1 MSYLYGGS
9 ILFIDLS
16 EGKVRKEPTSSY
28 SKDFLG
34 GRGINIK
41 LLYDSVTPGTDAFDP
56 SNLIT
61 FGTGPF
67 TGTTCP
73 GSGRTD
79 IMAKSPITGLQGDSN
94 VGGFWAPEVKRAGY
108 DNIAITGK
116 AEKPVYIWIDDDRV
130 EIKDASQI
138 WGKDTYE
145 TPILIREELDHP
157 EFQVLSIGPAGENLV
172 RFASVITDVGH
183 AAGRTGMAA
192 VMGSK
197 MLKAIAVRGTKG
209 VKVANPQAYLN
220 YSFELHQMLRNDP
233 HAVELS
239 KYGTTRLHDEGMLR
253 DPYFAAAANFQHYAW
268 DEAPSFYEFLKKY
281 MVRKVGCFGC
291 PVRCQEFYSVPGV
304 GNGVVSCNVYYGLI
318 WAAKIANMETWFEL
332 AVNCNKLGIDTQSLG
347 TILAWLMEL
356 HQRGIITAQ
365 DTDGIP
371 MEWGSREA
379 ILGIQK
385 KIAYRE
391 GFGDVIAEGI
401 LPAARKIGRGSEKYA
416 MHEKGLPLL
425 HVNFTARDTTSLA
438 MAVGPRGDFLRGNF
452 GSLENP
458 ETSEENI
465 AAANIEM
472 EDFVAETDSI
482 GNCKFS
488 SIWNKI
494 PFGAE
499 EQARLFSLG
508 AGIDTTAEMLLAFGK
523 RIRNL
528 ERAFD
533 VREGCT
539 RDDDTLPDRFLDN
552 PMPDGKFKGL
562 KLKRDTL
569 EKMKDEYYRQR
580 GWDIATGIPTRETL
594 VQVGLKEV
602 AEDLDKLGKLPL
614 ESAEEKKRQPA
625 KSR

>member
-1 MSYLYGGS
+1 
-9 ILFIDLS
+9 
-16 EGKVRKEPTSSY
+16 
-28 SKDFLG
+28 
-34 GRGINIK
+34 
-41 LLYDSVTPGTDAFDP
+41 
-56 SNLIT
+56 
-61 FGTGPF
+61 
-67 TGTTCP
+67 
-73 GSGRTD
+73 
-79 IMAKSPITGLQGDSN
+79 
-94 VGGFWAPEVKRAGY
+94 
-108 DNIAITGK
+108 
-116 AEKPVYIWIDDDRV
+116 
-130 EIKDASQI
+130 
-138 WGKDTYE
+138 
-145 TPILIREELDHP
+145 
-157 EFQVLSIGPAGENLV
+157 
-172 RFASVITDVGH
+172 
-183 AAGRTGMAA
+183 MAA